1 MPDTVKE
8 IGHTAFRNC
17 ESLTDVKL
25 SANVETLN
33 YHTFAYCKKLRE
45 IAIPDGV
52 KELGGFLFQESSNL
66 EKISIPKSIEKMDN
80 ATFFAVSSIE
90 EINLDV
96 ENSNFIYENGI
107 LLSKDRTK
115 MYTVTKQATNSQTF
129 SIPNGITT
137 LCEGVLNGFSHIT
150 KIIIPES
157 VSEIKADFFPFD
169 IEEIEI
175 DTNNQSYISINQQIC
190 TKDKKVLCFC
200 YSKNQVIILE
210 EGIEEIVNG
219 ALEKCNNAIQVNFP
233 STLKVLSNQALKG
246 MNNVRN
252 ITLGKNVETITGE
265 SFSYNRGLQSIEID
279 SENPNF
285 MAENGAIYTKN
296 KKSLVAFVNITA
308 TSFEIPEGVETIE
321 YLAFGGRDQLTK
333 IILPNTIK
341 AIYENAFARCNGL
354 TKLEIP
360 NSIEVIGNWA
370 FSECSNLREIIIDK
384 SKGSISGS
392 PWGCTYG
399 ERAIKWLR

>member
-1 MPDTVKE
+1 MIFKILIRYILGYVNISVEGYYIERFINICIGSGVFLWNVK
-8 IGHTAFRNC
+8 IKKATNAY
-17 ESLTDVKL
+17 
-25 SANVETLN
+25 ANVGLKD
-33 YHTFAYCKKLRE
+33 FKKLRE

-252 ITLGKNVETITGE
+252 ICRNN
-265 SFSYNRGLQSIEID
+265 NR
-279 SENPNF
+279 
-285 MAENGAIYTKN
+285 
-296 KKSLVAFVNITA
+296 
-308 TSFEIPEGVETIE
+308 
-321 YLAFGGRDQLTK
+321 R
-333 IILPNTIK
+333 
-341 AIYENAFARCNGL
+341 
-354 TKLEIP
+354 KL
-360 NSIEVIGNWA
+360 
-370 FSECSNLREIIIDK
+370 
-384 SKGSISGS
+384 
-392 PWGCTYG
+392 
-399 ERAIKWLR
+399 